1 MLLKR
6 TSSRI
11 IALCS
16 AANFINS
23 ADRTIMP
30 IAVIPMSRQFNW
42 SLSVQGWILS
52 SMLFGYL
59 TSQVVGAPA
68 ASKFGGKRV
77 LTFAVLLW
85 SISTIITP
93 FVADDIKSL
102 VVLRVI
108 LGLGEGLCLPTIFT
122 IFAHSIPV
130 QERSRAF
137 SYLIGSGTIG
147 QTLAALLCPHLTWE
161 WMFYT
166 FGALGLAW
174 VCIWM
179 IYYVDI
185 SDGSTDADA
194 IPLVASQVRSKF
206 VPYIKFVTF
215 WPLWA
220 IYVAHFAMNWTN
232 YIIMNWLPSY
242 LVNTL
247 GADKESISLTAL
259 PYLINSAAGVFAG
272 HWADSLIEKN
282 WSLISVRRIMT
293 TFGLVLPAFFL
304 MIFSTVN
311 ALLPAI
317 LFISCSMGFIAFNS
331 AGHLSNHADVAPN
344 HAGITFAVSN
354 TIATIPGILAGP
366 LTAELVTQSSGRWFP
381 VFILASLINL
391 TGAVIYASQS
401 SANVIL

>member
-1 MLLKR
+1 MNDKVDIENECSCDKCSDSAQLLHHCSFLYQR
-6 TSSRI
+6 R
-11 IALCS
+11 AL
-16 AANFINS
+16 AQHVDF
-23 ADRTIMP
+23 ADTTI
-30 IAVIPMSRQFNW
+30 S
-42 SLSVQGWILS
+42 
-52 SMLFGYL
+52 
-59 TSQVVGAPA
+59 
-68 ASKFGGKRV
+68 
-77 LTFAVLLW
+77 
-85 SISTIITP
+85 
-93 FVADDIKSL
+93 
-102 VVLRVI
+102 
-108 LGLGEGLCLPTIFT
+108 
-122 IFAHSIPV
+122 AHSMPV

-137 SYLIGSGTIG
+137 SYLIGCGTMG

-161 WMFYT
+161 CMFYT

-174 VCIWM
+174 VCVWVM
-179 IYYVDI
+179 YYVDT
-185 SDGSTDADA
+185 SDGSHDPDAA
-194 IPLVASQVRSKF
+194 GIPLVASQQVSRCK
-206 VPYIKFVTF
+206 VLPYMKYVSC

-232 YIIMNWLPSY
+232 YIIMNWLPTY

-272 HWADSLIEKN
+272 HWADSLIHKN

-293 TFGLVLPAFFL
+293 TLGLVLPAFFL
-304 MIFSTVN
+304 MLFCTVN

-344 HAGITFAVSN
+344 HAGMTFAVSN
-354 TIATIPGILAGP
+354 TIATIPGLLAGP

-381 VFILASLINL
+381 VFMLASLINL

-401 SANVIL
+401 SAHVVL